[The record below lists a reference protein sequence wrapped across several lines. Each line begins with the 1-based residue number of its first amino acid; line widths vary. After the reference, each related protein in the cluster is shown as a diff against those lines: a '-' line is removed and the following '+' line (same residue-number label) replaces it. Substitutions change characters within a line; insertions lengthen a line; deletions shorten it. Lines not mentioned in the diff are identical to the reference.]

1 MRTINNQDRIAS
13 RINELNLTGVEAVG
27 DDGSVCVQVIGT
39 EAHTRQV
46 AQTIFN
52 EIGNVD
58 TGDGIQVGSIFINND
73 AQNIHDDLSG
83 FLWD

>member
-27 DDGSVCVQVIGT
+27 DDGNVCVGVVGT

-46 AQTIFN
+46 AQAILS
-52 EIGNVD
+52 EIGDID
-58 TGDGIQVGSIFINND
+58 TGDGVQVGCICINND
-73 AQNIHDDLSG
+73 AQNIHDDLSA